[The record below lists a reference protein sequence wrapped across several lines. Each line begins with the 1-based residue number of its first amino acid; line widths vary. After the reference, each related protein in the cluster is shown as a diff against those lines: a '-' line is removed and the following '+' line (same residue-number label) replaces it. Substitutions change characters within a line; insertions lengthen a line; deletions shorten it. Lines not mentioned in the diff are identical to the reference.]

1 MVVATG
7 VVPGGLVA
15 LLAFAAAGPAF
26 ADILLGGVGPL
37 SQPGDVAGG
46 QEMKWAME
54 QAVADLN
61 AKGGVMGRKL
71 RLNFYDTQNK
81 PDVCAAIAK
90 KMVQD
95 DKVVAVVGEFHSG
108 CALAQIPTYNQAGT
122 PVVFSET
129 YNDKITGGDPADP
142 NLPQNPPTIFRIAP
156 ASTYYSGF
164 VVDWIVNGVKAKKVA
179 YVTDTTDYG
188 TGAADAVKKALDGT
202 GIELKQ
208 VTVELAQPDY
218 ASILSRLKTEFPNAD
233 VAYLDISETATGY
246 IVTQNAIDVGL
257 VNDKTICVGNPGFRD
272 DKCYWRAVPNG
283 VGCLF
288 QLVGLTSANITRWP
302 NRSTS
307 GRRRRL
313 GMAHATM
320 PSRPMTPC
328 CWSQTRSSGRNRPMR
343 RQSSQPSKP
352 LPWWA
357 RRASIPSRTTRKTR
371 CRPGSRPGS
380 GTNMSIRRCSCSSS
394 PRRARRR
401 RRRPPCGQQAARPN
415 LARHMSRSNKL
426 KDRRI
431 GDLPLLP
438 QSVEKAYGPRGDMA
452 VFGRS
457 CLVGARG
464 HLSAA
469 SLSHRARIR
478 SSPDWQAGF
487 GAQHLARL
495 PWRLSSAV
503 PVLRRGLHV
512 VVPAVLLFK

>member
-1 MVVATG
+1 MVAYHSQRIRSALTAGIVAI
-7 VVPGGLVA
+7 A
-15 LLAFAAAGPAF
+15 LMSASTASRAQE
-26 ADILLGGVGPL
+26 ILLGGVGPL

-164 VVDWIVNGVKAKKVA
+164 VVDWIVNGVKAKRVA

-272 DKCYWRAVPNG
+272 DKSYWRAVPNG

-288 QLVGLTSANITRWP
+288 QLVGLTSAQYNEMAKSVDKRAQTALGHGARNYAFEAYDSVLLVADAIERAKSTDAKGIVAALETTSLVGTQGKYSFPYNSKNPVPTGKPSWLWHQYVDPPLQLLEFTKKGQTAEEAATVWP
-302 NRSTS
+302 
-307 GRRRRL
+307 
-313 GMAHATM
+313 A
-320 PSRPMTPC
+320 SR
-328 CWSQTRSSGRNRPMR
+328 QT
-343 RQSSQPSKP
+343 QP
-352 LPWWA
+352 
-357 RRASIPSRTTRKTR
+357 
-371 CRPGSRPGS
+371 G
-380 GTNMSIRRCSCSSS
+380 
-394 PRRARRR
+394 
-401 RRRPPCGQQAARPN
+401 
-415 LARHMSRSNKL
+415 
-426 KDRRI
+426 
-431 GDLPLLP
+431 
-438 QSVEKAYGPRGDMA
+438 KAY
-452 VFGRS
+452 
-457 CLVGARG
+457 
-464 HLSAA
+464 
-469 SLSHRARIR
+469 
-478 SSPDWQAGF
+478 
-487 GAQHLARL
+487 
-495 PWRLSSAV
+495 V
-503 PVLRRGLHV
+503 PVQ
-512 VVPAVLLFK
+512 

>member
-1 MVVATG
+1 MGAPNSQWITSTW
-7 VVPGGLVA
+7 A
-15 LLAFAAAGPAF
+15 ASLAVIVLMSAPSASRAQ
-26 ADILLGGVGPL
+26 DILLGGVGPL

-95 DKVVAVVGEFHSG
+95 DKVIAVVGEFHSG
-108 CALAQIPTYNQAGT
+108 CGLAQIPTYNQAGT

-142 NLPQNPPTIFRIAP
+142 NLPPNPPTIFRIAP
-156 ASTYYSGF
+156 ASTYYSNF

-188 TGAADAVKKALDGT
+188 TGAADAVKKALSGT

-218 ASILSRLKTEFPNAD
+218 ASILSRLKTEFPSAD

-272 DKCYWRAVPNG
+272 DKSYWRAVPNG

-288 QLVGLTSANITRWP
+288 QLVGLTSAQYNEMAKSVDKRAQAALGHGARNYAFEAYDSVLLVADAIERAKSTDAKAIVAALETTSLVGTQGKYTFPYNSKNPVPSGKPSWLWHQYVDPPLQLLEFTKKGETAEQAATVWP
-302 NRSTS
+302 
-307 GRRRRL
+307 
-313 GMAHATM
+313 
-320 PSRPMTPC
+320 PSR
-328 CWSQTRSSGRNRPMR
+328 QT
-343 RQSSQPSKP
+343 QPGK
-352 LPWWA
+352 A
-357 RRASIPSRTTRKTR
+357 FIPV
-371 CRPGSRPGS
+371 
-380 GTNMSIRRCSCSSS
+380 
-394 PRRARRR
+394 
-401 RRRPPCGQQAARPN
+401 Q
-415 LARHMSRSNKL
+415 
-426 KDRRI
+426 
-431 GDLPLLP
+431 
-438 QSVEKAYGPRGDMA
+438 
-452 VFGRS
+452 
-457 CLVGARG
+457 
-464 HLSAA
+464 
-469 SLSHRARIR
+469 
-478 SSPDWQAGF
+478 
-487 GAQHLARL
+487 
-495 PWRLSSAV
+495 
-503 PVLRRGLHV
+503 
-512 VVPAVLLFK
+512 

>member
-1 MVVATG
+1 MIARNSQWIAS
-7 VVPGGLVA
+7 A
-15 LLAFAAAGPAF
+15 LAASIAAIALITAPSASR
-26 ADILLGGVGPL
+26 AQDILLGGVGPL

-95 DKVVAVVGEFHSG
+95 DKVIAVVGEFHSG
-108 CALAQIPTYNQAGT
+108 CGLAQIPTYNKAGT

-142 NLPQNPPTIFRIAP
+142 NLPANPPTIFRIAP
-156 ASTYYSGF
+156 ASTYYSDF

-188 TGAADAVKKALDGT
+188 TGAADAVKKALSGT

-257 VNDKTICVGNPGFRD
+257 VNNKTICVGNPGFRD
-272 DKCYWRAVPNG
+272 DKSYWRAVPNG

-288 QLVGLTSANITRWP
+288 QLVGLTSAQYNE
-302 NRSTS
+302 
-307 GRRRRL
+307 
-313 GMAHATM
+313 MA
-320 PSRPMTPC
+320 
-328 CWSQTRSSGRNRPMR
+328 
-343 RQSSQPSKP
+343 QSVDK
-352 LPWWA
+352 
-357 RRASIPSRTTRKTR
+357 RA
-371 CRPGSRPGS
+371 
-380 GTNMSIRRCSCSSS
+380 
-394 PRRARRR
+394 
-401 RRRPPCGQQAARPN
+401 QAA
-415 LARHMSRSNKL
+415 LGHGARNYAFEAYDSVLLVADAIERAKSTDAKAIVAALETTSLVGTQGKYAFPYNSKNPVPAGKPSWLWHQYVDPPLQLLEFTKKGQTAEQAVTVWPASRQTQP
-426 KDRRI
+426 
-431 GDLPLLP
+431 G
-438 QSVEKAYGPRGDMA
+438 KAY
-452 VFGRS
+452 
-457 CLVGARG
+457 
-464 HLSAA
+464 
-469 SLSHRARIR
+469 I
-478 SSPDWQAGF
+478 
-487 GAQHLARL
+487 
-495 PWRLSSAV
+495 
-503 PVLRRGLHV
+503 PVQ
-512 VVPAVLLFK
+512 